1 MESSK
6 FGKYEI
12 NTERDARLDAIFSAL
27 AHPVRRG
34 LVDLLHES
42 DATVN
47 ELAAHFEL
55 GTPAIS
61 KHLTIL
67 EKAGLI
73 KRTVN
78 QQWRTCSLEPQGFL
92 QLRDWTQ
99 HYAGLWEGSWQRLD
113 KLLNTL
119 SNEESQ
125 KKSATS
131 QEKDRNHD

>member
-6 FGKYEI
+6 FGKYKPEP
-12 NTERDARLDAIFSAL
+12 AREAQLDAIFSAL
-27 AHPVRRG
+27 AHPVRRHI
-34 LVDLLHES
+34 VDLLHHG

-47 ELAAHFEL
+47 ELAGPFEL

-78 QQWRTCSLEPQGFL
+78 QQWRTCSLEPAGFIHL
-92 QLRDWTQ
+92 KDWTE
-99 HYAGLWEGSWQRLD
+99 HYANLWQGSFERLNTLLD
-113 KLLNTL
+113 KLQEPTP
-119 SNEESQ
+119 
-125 KKSATS
+125 
-131 QEKDRNHD
+131 EKDQDHD